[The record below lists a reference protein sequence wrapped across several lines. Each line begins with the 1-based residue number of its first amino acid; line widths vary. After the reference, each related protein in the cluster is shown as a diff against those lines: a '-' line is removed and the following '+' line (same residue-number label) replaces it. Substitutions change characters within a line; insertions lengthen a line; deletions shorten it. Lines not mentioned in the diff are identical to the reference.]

1 MLLGFQLVELRHNF
15 DARSRTSE
23 RASKIEA
30 VLLRPLSAAFCSFF
44 SIIFFRSLFHPT
56 PAHG

>member
-15 DARSRTSE
+15 DARSQVSE
-23 RASKIEA
+23 RASKIKS

-44 SIIFFRSLFHPT
+44 LV
-56 PAHG
+56 